1 MNKELD
7 ETFEKAKK
15 EQQEKLEDLEKIE
28 TAEKPIVKEVS
39 NIDPTWNPG
48 ACPYEAEHC

>member
-15 EQQEKLEDLEKIE
+15 EQQEKLEDLEKKE
-28 TAEKPIVKEVS
+28 QPEKPIVEVWDKS
-39 NIDPTWNPG
+39 T
-48 ACPYEAEHC
+48 PYECEHC

>member
-15 EQQEKLEDLEKIE
+15 EQQEKLEELEKKE
-28 TAEKPIVKEVS
+28 QDDKPIVEVWDKS
-39 NIDPTWNPG
+39 T
-48 ACPYEAEHC
+48 PYECSYF